1 MKKNILFLVALFVL
15 SLVAVPATA
24 QSRKDKKAA
33 QKAEWEMEQQR
44 KKEEAE
50 LLHQMRMDSIR
61 NVQKRAAEK
70 AERDAINDA
79 AQETDFNEL
88 CMEYESTVDLIR
100 ARAVGDDLDQQMA
113 VEIARSAAL
122 DELTSQISTAVNS
135 LVTRYRKSSKV
146 NDSRESFNRTEG
158 MTRNVVNQ
166 TTGYRIACRKTTT
179 FIEKGRRIFKH
190 YIVLEVSK
198 DELLKAVYQGLQEDE
213 ELKIEASYQEF
224 KKEFDEVFSNQE

>member
-1 MKKNILFLVALFVL
+1 MKKNILFLIAVFMLSIVAPV
-15 SLVAVPATA
+15 SA

-61 NVQKRAAEK
+61 NVQKRATEK

-79 AQETDFNEL
+79 AQETDFNEP